1 MAKID
6 LLRKLIREEVK
17 AALREELPKIINEN
31 LSVPKSGVNNIINE
45 MKKSQ
50 FPITLNTVETYK
62 KRPDTQFTK
71 SSHLNAILN
80 ETAMSMQPDDIETL
94 SYTSDMVNPTS
105 FFQPKDATVGDI
117 NGMLSTARPS
127 SDISMVQI
135 NEVPDYSGLMKN
147 LISKGAI

>member
-1 MAKID
+1 MAKVD

-17 AALREELPKIINEN
+17 AALREELPKLMNEI
-31 LSVPKSGVNNIINE
+31 KSSNTGVDNVIKE
-45 MKKSQ
+45 MKKQQ
-50 FPITLNTVETYK
+50 FPMTLNTVDTYK
-62 KRPDTQFTK
+62 KKQDTQFTK

-94 SYTSDMVNPTS
+94 SYTSDMVNPTT
-105 FFQPKDATVGDI
+105 FFQPKEVAVGDI

-147 LISKGAI
+147 LINKGAI

>member
-1 MAKID
+1 MAKVD

-17 AALREELPKIINEN
+17 AALREELPRLMNEI
-31 LSVPKSGVNNIINE
+31 KSSNTGVDNVIKE
-45 MKKSQ
+45 MKKQQ
-50 FPITLNTVETYK
+50 FPMTLNTIDTYK
-62 KRPDTQFTK
+62 KKQDTQFTK
-71 SSHLNAILN
+71 SSHINTLLN

-94 SYTSDMVNPTS
+94 SYTSDMVNPTT
-105 FFQPKDATVGDI
+105 FFQPKEVAVGDI

-147 LISKGAI
+147 LIDKGAI

>member
-17 AALREELPKIINEN
+17 AALREELPKLISEI
-31 LSVPKSGVNNIINE
+31 KSPSTGVNNVIKE
-45 MKKSQ
+45 MKKQQ
-50 FPITLNTVETYK
+50 FPITLNTHETYQK
-62 KRPDTQFTK
+62 KLDTQFAK
-71 SSHLNAILN
+71 SSPLYSLLN
-80 ETAMSMQPDDIETL
+80 ETAMSMQNEDIETL
-94 SYTSDMVNPTS
+94 SFTSDNVNPTS
-105 FFQPKDATVGDI
+105 FFQPKEAAIGDI

-147 LISKGAI
+147 LMSKGAI

>member
-17 AALREELPKIINEN
+17 AALREELPKI
-31 LSVPKSGVNNIINE
+31 LSEVKKPDTGISNIIKE

-50 FPITLNTVETYK
+50 FPMTLNTVDTYK
-62 KRPDTQFTK
+62 SQQNRQFTN
-71 SSHLNAILN
+71 SSPLNSILN
-80 ETAMSMQPDDIETL
+80 ETAMSMQNDDFDTL
-94 SYTSDMVNPTS
+94 SFNTDNVNPTS
-105 FFQPKDATVGDI
+105 FFQPKEVQVSDV
-117 NGMLSTARPS
+117 NSMLSTARPS

-147 LISKGAI
+147 LMSKGVM

>member
-1 MAKID
+1 MAKVD

-17 AALREELPKIINEN
+17 AALREELPKLINEI
-31 LSVPKSGVNNIINE
+31 KSPSTGVSNVIKE
-45 MKKSQ
+45 MKKQQ
-50 FPITLNTVETYK
+50 FPMTLNTVDTYK
-62 KRPDTQFTK
+62 KRSETQFTK
-71 SSHLNAILN
+71 SSPLNALLN

-94 SYTSDMVNPTS
+94 SYTSDMVNPID
-105 FFQPKDATVGDI
+105 FFQPKEATVGDV

-147 LISKGAI
+147 LMDKGAI

>member
-1 MAKID
+1 MAKVD

-17 AALREELPKIINEN
+17 AALREELPRLMNEI
-31 LSVPKSGVNNIINE
+31 KSSNTGVDNVIKE
-45 MKKSQ
+45 MKKQQ
-50 FPITLNTVETYK
+50 FPMTLNTVDTYK
-62 KRPDTQFTK
+62 KKQDTQFTK

-94 SYTSDMVNPTS
+94 SYTSDMVNPTT
-105 FFQPKDATVGDI
+105 FFQPKEVAVGDI

-147 LISKGAI
+147 LINKGAI

>member
-17 AALREELPKIINEN
+17 AALREELPRLIRET
-31 LSVPKSGVNNIINE
+31 KSQSTGVGNIINE
-45 MKKSQ
+45 MKKSE
-50 FPITLNTVETYK
+50 FPMTLNTVETYK
-62 KRPDTQFTK
+62 KRAETQFTK
-71 SSHLNAILN
+71 SSPLNDLLK
-80 ETAMSMQPDDIETL
+80 ETAISMQPEDIDTL
-94 SYTSDMVNPTS
+94 SFTSDAVNPTS
-105 FFQPKDATVGDI
+105 FFQPKEVAVGDV

-147 LISKGAI
+147 LMNKGVI

>member
-17 AALREELPKIINEN
+17 AALREELPKLVNEI
-31 LSVPKSGVNNIINE
+31 KSPSIGVNNVIKE
-45 MKKSQ
+45 MKKQQ
-50 FPITLNTVETYK
+50 FPMTLNTPETYQ
-62 KRPDTQFTK
+62 KRLDTQFTK
-71 SSHLNAILN
+71 SSPLNALLN
-80 ETAMSMQPDDIETL
+80 ETAMSMQSEDIETL
-94 SYTSDMVNPTS
+94 SFTSDNINPMS
-105 FFQPKDATVGDI
+105 FFQPKEAAVGDI

-147 LISKGAI
+147 LMSKGAI